1 MNTTT
6 RPRVQRPSAAR
17 ATHRAEAAGL
27 RPQSR
32 SARAVTP
39 HPRGTR
45 DPRTARG
52 RLR

>member
-6 RPRVQRPSAAR
+6 RPRIQAPGAMAAAPRHAVSQPRPR
-17 ATHRAEAAGL
+17 R
-27 RPQSR
+27 R
-32 SARAVTP
+32 VTRTVAP

>member
-1 MNTTT
+1 MNATT
-6 RPRVQRPSAAR
+6 RPLQPAMRLRLPAPSSAPTTARPVLRVQ
-17 ATHRAEAAGL
+17 
-27 RPQSR
+27 
-32 SARAVTP
+32 P